1 MRLIFIVLMSFI
13 FISCN
18 KKVAIPADTSN
29 KIETA
34 VLSEEES
41 RLLCD
46 EIIRD
51 ATDSESPILLLV
63 SNIKESPLWEND
75 RKRLLENH
83 TKGIILTE
91 NWSKA
96 TVQIESARMDES
108 VGIVIPVLYG
118 ESGGSMRVTYQFTNE
133 HGSKMIV
140 PGVMSTIFR
149 VVTHE

>member
-1 MRLIFIVLMSFI
+1 M

-18 KKVAIPADTSN
+18 KKAAIPADTSN

-51 ATDSESPILLLV
+51 ATDSKSPILLLV
-63 SNIKESPLWEND
+63 SNIKESPLLEND

-83 TKGIILTE
+83 TKEIILTE

-118 ESGGSMRVTYQFTNE
+118 ESGGSMRVTYQFINE
-133 HGSKMIV
+133 SGSKMIA